1 MSKIPNVVIISD
13 QEKDRNSGI
22 NGVLRNTI
30 PHLREKMDV
39 GWKVVSGLFVY
50 RNNFLDNHLPA
61 LIKLII
67 VTLLSLIKLLF
78 SRKVWNADIINA
90 HGISSWVPAILLS
103 KLLHKTIIVTLH
115 ETYSYTELTWFFGD
129 GAFAKWVWNFAL
141 NKADYFITVSRAVQ
155 LENSFYVPNGVNSDV
170 FKSNH
175 KFKEKREKIVLYVG
189 RLSKEKGI
197 DYFIA
202 SSQLVR
208 NRLDV
213 KFVVIAPVA
222 KKIYIEV
229 LEKNDIE
236 CHVGVSLKEL
246 VAWYQKADIFVLP
259 SSHEAFPLVILEAM
273 ACETPVVA
281 SSIGD
286 IPDIIQD
293 GATGFLVE
301 PGSSEELSQK
311 IIELLEDDELRERM
325 GKRARSVVKA
335 KYDWKNISTMIA
347 NVYEKVLATTD
358 QLNLGKKNII
368 KSIPIVIAGTKSNEN
383 CLRGEVT
390 KEVERIYWGISLYR

>member
-103 KLLHKTIIVTLH
+103 KLLHKTII
-115 ETYSYTELTWFFGD
+115 D
-129 GAFAKWVWNFAL
+129 
-141 NKADYFITVSRAVQ
+141 
-155 LENSFYVPNGVNSDV
+155 
-170 FKSNH
+170 
-175 KFKEKREKIVLYVG
+175 
-189 RLSKEKGI
+189 
-197 DYFIA
+197 
-202 SSQLVR
+202 
-208 NRLDV
+208 
-213 KFVVIAPVA
+213 
-222 KKIYIEV
+222 IEV

-246 VAWYQKADIFVLP
+246 VTWYQKADIFVLP

-358 QLNLGKKNII
+358 
-368 KSIPIVIAGTKSNEN
+368 
-383 CLRGEVT
+383 
-390 KEVERIYWGISLYR
+390 